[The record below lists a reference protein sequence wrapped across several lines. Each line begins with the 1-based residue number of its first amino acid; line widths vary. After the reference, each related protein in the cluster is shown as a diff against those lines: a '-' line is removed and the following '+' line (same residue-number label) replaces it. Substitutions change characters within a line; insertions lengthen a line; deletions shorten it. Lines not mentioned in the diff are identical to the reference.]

1 MGQQVGTS
9 TIEARRERVVQALLI
24 LEGTAVLGTDG
35 DERMVLGGLK
45 ELRDSG
51 FGRLEVVVVNHRVEG
66 INSTRTLKRKDLET
80 VPRRQG

>member
-1 MGQQVGTS
+1 MGQQVGTH

-24 LEGTAVLGTDG
+24 LEGAAVLGTDD

-51 FGRLEVVVVNHRVEG
+51 FGRLEIVVVNHRVEG
-66 INSTRTLKRKDLET
+66 INSTRTLKRKDLPLSERKG
-80 VPRRQG
+80 V